1 MGWPEKTPDYSRY
14 MPSNVLVT
22 GFDIIFFW
30 VARMIMMSKHL
41 TGQIPF
47 KHVYI
52 HGLILDAQG
61 QKMSKSRG
69 NTLDPVDIIDGVDL
83 ETLIQKRTEGL
94 MNPEQAS
101 QIEKTTRQ
109 NFPNGIEAYG
119 ADALRFTMAAYAT
132 PGRNMNFDLARCGGY
147 RNFCNKLWNATR
159 FVLMNVEGHNLDK
172 AGFELSYVDHWIIS
186 ELNKF
191 KKTVAK
197 AFADYRFDLL
207 ANAIYHFVWDV
218 YCDWYLE
225 MAKVQLQQ
233 GTEDQQRGTRRTL
246 IKVLE
251 SLLRIA
257 HPIIPF
263 ITEELWQKVALAA
276 GVMTKS
282 QHTSISIR
290 PYPQASDSQIN
301 QEAINQVE
309 DLQAHVEAVRVLRG
323 EMQLSPAERVPLYAV
338 GDAEKLNSYAPYLKA
353 LAKLSEVEIV
363 DKLPDLGFPVQSL
376 GQSQLMLKVEID
388 VEAELARLDKEAQRL
403 QGEIAKAEAKLN
415 NENFVNKAPAAVVE
429 QEKER
434 VKKFGEQLAQ
444 VKDQMAKLG

>member
-30 VARMIMMSKHL
+30 VARMIMMSMHL

-47 KHVYI
+47 KEVYI

-61 QKMSKSRG
+61 QKMSKSKG

-83 ETLIQKRTEGL
+83 ETLIKKRTQGL

-101 QIEKTTRQ
+101 QIEKNTRK
-109 NFPNGIEAYG
+109 NFPDGIEAYG

-132 PGRNMNFDLARCGGY
+132 PGRNMNFDLNRCGGY
-147 RNFCNKLWNATR
+147 RNFCNKLWNASR
-159 FVLMNVEGHNLDK
+159 FVLMNVEGHNLEK
-172 AGFELSYVDHWIIS
+172 SEFELSFADRWIIS
-186 ELNKF
+186 ELHKF

-197 AFADYRFDLL
+197 AFGDYRFDIL

-225 MAKVQLQQ
+225 IAKVQLQN
-233 GTEDQQRGTRRTL
+233 GNEAQQRGTRRTL
-246 IKVLE
+246 INVLE

-282 QHTSISIR
+282 QKTSISIR
-290 PYPQASDSQIN
+290 PYPLANDKLIDE
-301 QEAINQVE
+301 EAIAIAE
-309 DLQAHVEAVRVLRG
+309 DLKAHVEAIRVLRG
-323 EMQLSPAERVPLYAV
+323 EMQLSPAERVPLLAV
-338 GDAEKLNSYAPYLKA
+338 GNAEKLNSYVPYLKA
-353 LAKLSEVEIV
+353 LAKLSDIQIV
-363 DKLPDLGFPVQSL
+363 DELPDLGFPVQSL

-388 VEAELARLDKEAQRL
+388 KEAELARLGKEAERL
-403 QGEIAKAEAKLN
+403 QGEITKAQAKLN
-415 NENFVNKAPAAVVE
+415 NANFVQKAPPAVVE

-434 VKKFGEQLAQ
+434 VSKFGEQLVQ
-444 VKDQMAKLG
+444 VKEQMAKLV